1 MLFCNWLCHYVF
13 TPYLLNAIL
22 LQKFAKFKIK
32 LLNLLVSLFVSLRM
46 VAENLVTDRQTDKQ
60 TNQVP

>member
-1 MLFCNWLCHYVF
+1 MLFCNWLYHYVF

-22 LQKFAKFKIK
+22 LQKFAQFKIK